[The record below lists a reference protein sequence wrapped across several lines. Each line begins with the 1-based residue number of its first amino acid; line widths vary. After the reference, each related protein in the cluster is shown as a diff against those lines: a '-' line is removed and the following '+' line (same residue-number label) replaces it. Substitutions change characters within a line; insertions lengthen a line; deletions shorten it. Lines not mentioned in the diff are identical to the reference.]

1 MMEIEVTAD
10 GSETIFIPEWKERY
24 HSKNGALQE
33 SIYVYIQKGLEFI
46 TKQKIKILEIGF
58 GTGLNALLTLV
69 YQKPLSTICYTT
81 LEPSPLPENIYN
93 RLNYINL
100 DIFKNYSEVFTQL
113 HELEEGTPLEVHN
126 HFTFIKYFRK
136 IQDFQTKEKYDLV
149 YWDAFGPRVQPEMW
163 SLELCQKMYDLLD
176 LGGTVV
182 TYCSQGQFKRNLK
195 SAGFEVEV
203 LPGPP
208 FKREMTRA
216 VKKIDL

>member
-1 MMEIEVTAD
+1 MMEIEITAD
-10 GSETIFIPEWKERY
+10 GSSTIFIPEWKERY

-69 YQKPLSTICYTT
+69 YQKPLSTIHYTT
-81 LEPSPLPENIYN
+81 LEPFPLSPYFYN
-93 RLNYINL
+93 QLNYNNL
-100 DIFKNYSEVFTQL
+100 DIFKNFSEVLTQL
-113 HELEEGTPLEVHN
+113 HELKEDTPLKVHN
-126 HFTFIKYFRK
+126 HFTFIKHYKK
-136 IQDFQTKEKYDLV
+136 IQDFESAEKYDLV

-163 SLELCQKMYDLLD
+163 SLELCQKMYNLLE
-176 LGGTVV
+176 LGGAIV

-216 VKKIDL
+216 VKKIDS